1 MSGVMSNLTLCF
13 LPNLHRERDARRR
26 SREIDAML
34 KREKKSKPLPGIIVL
49 SGTRESGKSTFL
61 KQMRIIN
68 GEEFNHKERLIFR
81 EAIYKNII
89 KGMQVLVVER
99 NRLGIPWQNSANEMH
114 KKLVMSVEVWTMNFE
129 PCTFQVYINAVDS
142 LWKDSG
148 IQETYR
154 RRNGFHL
161 CETVKYFFDNIH
173 HIGNL
178 NYLPSNQ
185 DILYAHKSNKAIA
198 ETYFVFR
205 EIPFM
210 ITNMSFLQFLWR
222 WTGSPDGI
230 TSIIFMATSSEYDQL
245 WFEENRLVES
255 LNVFEVV
262 VNNRLILNTPIILF
276 LNQMDLL
283 VEKIQTVDIRKNF
296 PEFQGDPHKLEDVQ
310 AFLVQ
315 SFDRKRGNNR
325 QPVFHHFITA
335 VDTENIRLVFHTVK
349 DMLLQRSLKD
359 FMLQ

>member
-178 NYLPSNQ
+178 
-185 DILYAHKSNKAIA
+185 
-198 ETYFVFR
+198 
-205 EIPFM
+205 
-210 ITNMSFLQFLWR
+210 FLWR